1 MSMGEGFQ
9 KLSDAFVLNFIKEER
24 YLLMLDGLK
33 LTIFVSI
40 FAILLGVFMGS
51 LAYFLRRSRFKLLRS
66 VGYVYVDIIRGT
78 PTVTQL
84 LIIYFVVF
92 GSVKNMSGTIA
103 AIIAFGFN
111 SGAYVSEIIRAGIQS
126 IDKGQTEA
134 GRSLGL
140 SSRQTMFFIVVP
152 QAIKNILPALINEF
166 IVLIKETAI
175 MGYIGLQDLTKA
187 GDIIRSVT
195 FDPYMPLLA
204 PALVYYIII
213 KCLTLI
219 MARVERKLRSADAH

>member
-92 GSVKNMSGTIA
+92 GSVKNMSGTICLL
-103 AIIAFGFN
+103 
-111 SGAYVSEIIRAGIQS
+111 Y
-126 IDKGQTEA
+126 T
-134 GRSLGL
+134 
-140 SSRQTMFFIVVP
+140 SRCV
-152 QAIKNILPALINEF
+152 
-166 IVLIKETAI
+166 
-175 MGYIGLQDLTKA
+175 
-187 GDIIRSVT
+187 
-195 FDPYMPLLA
+195 
-204 PALVYYIII
+204 
-213 KCLTLI
+213 
-219 MARVERKLRSADAH
+219 

>member
-33 LTIFVSI
+33 LTIFVSV

-51 LAYFLRRSRFKLLRS
+51 LAYFLRRSRLKILRAI
-66 VGYVYVDIIRGT
+66 GYVYVDIIRGT

-152 QAIKNILPALINEF
+152 QAVKNILPALINEF

-195 FDPYMPLLA
+195 FDPYMPLLV